1 MEVALYRT
9 SLGGLEGKEIATV
22 GAGPRKKEALC
33 YQWVFP
39 YFMGGI
45 VFAGLVSGAYVHP
58 SALKGGHAEARL
70 KVPDHFL
77 RRWLNTLEVLLPIP
91 FPLLL
96 GGTNGELGTFA
107 RCV

>member
-1 MEVALYRT
+1 MLNG
-9 SLGGLEGKEIATV
+9 S
-22 GAGPRKKEALC
+22 
-33 YQWVFP
+33 F
-39 YFMGGI
+39 
-45 VFAGLVSGAYVHP
+45 SG
-58 SALKGGHAEARL
+58 GGHAEARL

-96 GGTNGELGTFA
+96 DGTNGELGTFA

>member
-1 MEVALYRT
+1 MDLPVIRMHPDREVV
-9 SLGGLEGKEIATV
+9 TV
-22 GAGPRKKEALC
+22 RKRESHRAVLVAVTEEV
-33 YQWVFP
+33 QDGQGVVFWR
-39 YFMGGI
+39 
-45 VFAGLVSGAYVHP
+45 
-58 SALKGGHAEARL
+58 GGHAEARL